1 MKSKKAI
8 TLLTRIETLLSD
20 ALNEYSVIEK
30 HVEKN
35 VRAVLLSAQA
45 SVVSAIKFISDLP
58 SSEVRQKAA
67 KSRKGGRRP
76 LEAKSKAKPSVRA
89 KKRHAASA
97 AKKRR

>member
-1 MKSKKAI
+1 MKSKKAV

-20 ALNEYSVIEK
+20 ALNEYSAIEK

-45 SVVSAIKFISDLP
+45 SVVSAIKFISALP

-67 KSRKGGRRP
+67 TSRKGGRRH
-76 LEAKSKAKPSVRA
+76 LKAKSKAKPSVRA
-89 KKRHAASA
+89 RKRSAAPA

>member
-20 ALNEYSVIEK
+20 AT
-30 HVEKN
+30 
-35 VRAVLLSAQA
+35 
-45 SVVSAIKFISDLP
+45 
-58 SSEVRQKAA
+58 EVRQKAA
-67 KSRKGGRRP
+67 KSRKGGRGP

-89 KKRHAASA
+89 KKRYAAPA